1 MNRLNQK
8 RSKRLLA
15 ACAAVVLSVC
25 VLFAACASSSSG
37 TNARDAGY
45 FAGAA
50 SAAAVSKAAEAP
62 GVGVNGGKELA
73 QADTAAPEE
82 GSGAITSELQKQLS
96 AQKIIERLSYR
107 IETLEFEKSIAAVQ
121 SLCAELGGYIQESS
135 VDGDGATYQNTL
147 RGAHYVLRIPQENLQ
162 KFKDGAGE
170 IGSVLN
176 FTSSSENVTE
186 QYYDIESRLKSLRT
200 QEERLLELLKKSG
213 TMADIV
219 ELEKALADV
228 TTQIE
233 QLTGSLRQYDAL
245 ISYSTVTVDLNEV
258 AKPTQIDKTPVT
270 LGERIAYQ
278 FRLSLRS
285 LGNFGEG
292 ALVAVI
298 GGLPIILFFAV
309 LIVLAVLIVRAVR
322 RSMKKRGGFQPAQA
336 PEKRQLQ
343 DGGRPEKGAP
353 EDKR

>member
-1 MNRLNQK
+1 MNRLKQK

-15 ACAAVVLSVC
+15 ACAAAVLSVS
-25 VLFAACASSSSG
+25 VLFAACASSSG
-37 TNARDAGY
+37 GVNAGDSAR
-45 FAGAA
+45 FTGAA
-50 SAAAVSKAAEAP
+50 SAAAQAPAA
-62 GVGVNGGKELA
+62 GLGGEKGLA
-73 QADTAAPEE
+73 QADTAENAAASEP
-82 GSGAITSELQKQLS
+82 ITSELQKQLS
-96 AQKIIERLSYR
+96 QQKIIERLSYR
-107 IETLEFEKSIAAVQ
+107 IETLEFEKSLAALQ
-121 SLCAELGGYIQESS
+121 SLCTELGGYIQESS
-135 VDGDGATYQNTL
+135 VDGDGATYKNTL

-213 TMADIV
+213 AMADIV

-233 QLTGSLRQYDAL
+233 QLTSSQRQYDAL

-278 FRLSLRS
+278 FKLSVRS
-285 LGNFGEG
+285 LANFGEG

-322 RSMKKRGGFQPAQA
+322 RSMKKRGGFQPEQA
-336 PEKRQLQ
+336 PEKRQLE

-353 EDKR
+353 QDKK